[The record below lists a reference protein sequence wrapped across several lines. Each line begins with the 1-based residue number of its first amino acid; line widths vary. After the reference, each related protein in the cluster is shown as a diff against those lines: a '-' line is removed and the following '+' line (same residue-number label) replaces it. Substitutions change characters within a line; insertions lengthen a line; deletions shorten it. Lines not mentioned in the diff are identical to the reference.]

1 MKKII
6 SGSIMLLI
14 LFLLV
19 GCQNDQKEDVP
30 LEKEITLV
38 SGLEDINHPVGK
50 YFNPLEIG
58 RAHV

>member
-19 GCQNDQKEDVP
+19 GCQNDQKEDIP

-38 SGLEDINHPVGK
+38 SGP
-50 YFNPLEIG
+50 
-58 RAHV
+58 